1 MDVLKELVLLLVDI
15 LEGIFLGFFNSSFS
29 LFFWGVIYLWNR
41 RIIRYTVYRTCKLDM
56 LKEVGIMHRNGPEY
70 DIMHILS
77 KYAFFISYLL
87 LFHNFIEG

>member
-1 MDVLKELVLLLVDI
+1 
-15 LEGIFLGFFNSSFS
+15 
-29 LFFWGVIYLWNR
+29 
-41 RIIRYTVYRTCKLDM
+41 M